1 MNLEVYVIEPKP
13 NETEE
18 EFISRCIANEI
29 NDGYPQDQA
38 VAICYSKWEN
48 KNYKQNKK
56 ENKMKLKFE
65 IKATLADGTPIYVSA
80 LEVGGEVRVVDENGD
95 SVPVFDAEHV
105 LSDGTVVVTVDGK
118 ITEIKPKAEA
128 MEEVIESEDVIEEEM
143 AVDPILDE
151 AAILAIIQPKLDELY
166 AVIAELKN
174 AIESEPEIE
183 VELKKENISLAD
195 AFAQFKKIN
204 K

>member
-1 MNLEVYVIEPKP
+1 
-13 NETEE
+13 
-18 EFISRCIANEI
+18 
-29 NDGYPQDQA
+29 
-38 VAICYSKWEN
+38 
-48 KNYKQNKK
+48 
-56 ENKMKLKFE
+56 
-65 IKATLADGTPIYVSA
+65 
-80 LEVGGEVRVVDENGD
+80 
-95 SVPVFDAEHV
+95 
-105 LSDGTVVVTVDGK
+105 
-118 ITEIKPKAEA
+118 